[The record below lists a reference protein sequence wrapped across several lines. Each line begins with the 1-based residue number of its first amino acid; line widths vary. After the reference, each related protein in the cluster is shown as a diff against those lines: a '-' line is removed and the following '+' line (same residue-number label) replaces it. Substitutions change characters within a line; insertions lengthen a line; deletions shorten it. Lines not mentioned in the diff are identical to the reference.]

1 MTTKKIEIPES
12 VNRFKLV
19 GNLINLESDKAV
31 IETVLSSMATGKIY
45 TDTYPILIDDA
56 VKAKLDGLEGTTVG
70 IIGFVDHP
78 AGSANSHLV
87 ALDAK
92 AQSNATHFN
101 RLQFTG
107 PVFGADLMS
116 RKEGK
121 RQMGN
126 VSLVIASRMLN
137 AVTWKGAVTILRE
150 EKVARNSV
158 ITVKGRVRIRE
169 YASGADMVKTVEL
182 TCDQSQDVTVHF
194 VPPSTDEFTFDEVE
208 APKSAAT
215 ASAPASAPAK
225 RQTTRRAV

>member
-1 MTTKKIEIPES
+1 MDKKIPEN

-19 GNLINLESDKAV
+19 GTLTTLENDKAV

-45 TDTYPILIDDA
+45 TDAYPILIDDA
-56 VKAKLDGLEGTTVG
+56 VKAKLDGLEGTTIG

-194 VPPSTDEFTFDEVE
+194 VPPTTDEFTFDEVE
-208 APKSAAT
+208 APKAAAT
-215 ASAPASAPAK
+215 ASAPAAPAK

>member
-1 MTTKKIEIPES
+1 MDKKIPES

-19 GNLINLESDKAV
+19 GNLIALESDKAV

-45 TDTYPILIDDA
+45 TDAYPILIDDA

-182 TCDQSQDVTVHF
+182 TCDQSQDVVVHF
-194 VPPSTDEFTFDEVE
+194 VPPTTDEFTFDEA
-208 APKSAAT
+208 APQASAPAAT
-215 ASAPASAPAK
+215 ASAPAAPAK

>member
-1 MTTKKIEIPES
+1 MATKKIEIPES

-19 GNLINLESDKAV
+19 GNLIALESDKAV

-45 TDTYPILIDDA
+45 TDAYPILIDDA

-137 AVTWKGAVTILRE
+137 AVTWKGAVTILKE
-150 EKVARNSV
+150 EKVGRNSV

-194 VPPSTDEFTFDEVE
+194 VPPTTDEFTFDEAE
-208 APKSAAT
+208 TPAPTAQ
-215 ASAPASAPAK
+215 ASAPAAPAK
-225 RQTTRRAV
+225 RQSTRRAT

>member
-45 TDTYPILIDDA
+45 TDAYPILIDDA

-92 AQSNATHFN
+92 AQNNATHFN

-150 EKVARNSV
+150 EKVGRNSV

-169 YASGADMVKTVEL
+169 YPSGPDMVKTVEL

-194 VPPSTDEFTFDEVE
+194 VPPSTDEFTFDEIE

-225 RQTTRRAV
+225 RLSRRAV